1 MPDAPRDDDAH
12 GEDSD
17 EAPRG
22 PGPGH
27 VATDTERPP
36 ATRRAVD
43 RSTRDRAP
51 VVEPISPVSRA
62 ARGTGKPTLNR
73 PLEITHLP

>member
-1 MPDAPRDDDAH
+1 
-12 GEDSD
+12 
-17 EAPRG
+17 
-22 PGPGH
+22 
-27 VATDTERPP
+27 
-36 ATRRAVD
+36 VD